1 MQFAIKGVPAQDFP
15 SEKQAFLKA
24 GSVRSGY
31 MGADPKVPALNIA
44 YVSILQHTYV
54 RIRQH
59 TSAYRPERL
68 HGR

>member
-1 MQFAIKGVPAQDFP
+1 
-15 SEKQAFLKA
+15 
-24 GSVRSGY
+24 

-59 TSAYRPERL
+59 TSAYRPEWL